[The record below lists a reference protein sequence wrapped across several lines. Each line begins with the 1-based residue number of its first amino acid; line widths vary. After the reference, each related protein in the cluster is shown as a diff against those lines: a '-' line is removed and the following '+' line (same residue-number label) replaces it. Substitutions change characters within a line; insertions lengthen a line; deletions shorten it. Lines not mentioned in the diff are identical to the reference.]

1 VILSALLIGLPDRND
16 LLLLTLLV
24 ARPGDKKREQ
34 RTEYCHAGRYVAC
47 GSKVL
52 YDLLLLF
59 PFRPAG
65 ETETTTNGIWDVW
78 YSTRVPTPNP

>member
-52 YDLLLLF
+52 YDLLWYAAS
-59 PFRPAG
+59 FRPAG
-65 ETETTTNGIWDVW
+65 RNEAAYHERN
-78 YSTRVPTPNP
+78 